1 MRNRPTR
8 LILLACVGVVTLT
21 LLAVSSPRLVSA
33 LPMPCIPIPDPN
45 DPFGPPIVCVPGIVG
60 GGVVQTA
67 SGEAHVS
74 LFASRLVVA
83 GATGEEPVTG
93 AIMWLDPTW
102 EDTGLVLESTRIDYY
117 APVPGLDGGREIRGE
132 MTANGEGAY
141 PFVLLAVD
149 SGLPGSGQDR
159 VTLAVGTFA
168 EGEAEAA
175 SDFGYSAEGAVVG
188 GDLQL
193 LIPET
198 PPAGTPTP

>member
-1 MRNRPTR
+1 MRNRPSR
-8 LILLACVGVVTLT
+8 LILLTSVGVLTLT
-21 LLAVSSPRLVSA
+21 LLAIGSPRPASA
-33 LPMPCIPIPDPN
+33 LPPICFPLPPIEKVCIPNPA
-45 DPFGPPIVCVPGIVG
+45 PGIAG

-74 LFASRLVVA
+74 LFASRLVIE
-83 GATGEEPVTG
+83 GATGEEPVMG
-93 AIMWLDPTW
+93 AVMWLDPTW
-102 EDTGLVLESTRIDYY
+102 EETGLVLASTRIDYY
-117 APVPGLDGGREIRGE
+117 APVPGLDGGREIRGL

-149 SGLPGSGQDR
+149 SGLPGAGQDR
-159 VTLAVGTFA
+159 VALAVGTFA
-168 EGEAEAA
+168 EGDAAAA

-193 LIPET
+193 LIPGT